1 MRFRNRQ
8 TRSQI
13 PEVNLVPLMDVLMS
27 VLTFFIII
35 SMTLT
40 GQQVLQVTLPTSNTA
55 STDKNKVP
63 QQANPL
69 IVGLTLK
76 EEIILDNQPVNSGKL
91 TDRISAYIDKNPQGK
106 IILSAD
112 RKLPYSKVSALLKK
126 MGKMG
131 GDRVSLL
138 LQDK

>member
-8 TRSQI
+8 LSSQL
-13 PEVNLVPLMDVLMS
+13 PEVNLIPLMDVLMS

-40 GQQVLQVTLPTSNTA
+40 GQQVLQVKLPAA
-55 STDKNKVP
+55 STSATKGKKINQID
-63 QQANPL
+63 NPL
-69 IVGLTLK
+69 VVGLTLQGA
-76 EEIILDNQPVNSGKL
+76 IILEGKPAS
-91 TDRISAYIDKNPQGK
+91 ISQLSEKIQAYIGKNPQGK

-112 RKLPYSKVSALLKK
+112 RKLPYSRISSLLQK

-131 GDRVSLL
+131 GERVSLL
-138 LQDK
+138 LRDQ

>member
-1 MRFRNRQ
+1 
-8 TRSQI
+8 
-13 PEVNLVPLMDVLMS
+13 MS

-40 GQQVLQVTLPTSNTA
+40 GQQVLKVNLPTS
-55 STDKNKVP
+55 STSTPSNSQLP
-63 QQANPL
+63 QQSNPL
-69 IVGLTLK
+69 VVGLT
-76 EEIILDNQPVNSGKL
+76 EQGDIILDNQPVNSGKL
-91 TDRISAYIDKNPQGK
+91 ADRIASYLDKNPQGK

-112 RKLPYSKVSALLKK
+112 RKLPYAKVSALLKK

-138 LQDK
+138 LQDQ

>member
-1 MRFRNRQ
+1 M
-8 TRSQI
+8 
-13 PEVNLVPLMDVLMS
+13 PLMDVLMS

-40 GQQVLQVTLPTSNTA
+40 GQQVLKVTLPTSSV
-55 STDKNKVP
+55 STIDKNKRL
-63 QQANPL
+63 QQTNPL
-69 IVGLTLK
+69 VVGLTLQ
-76 EEIILDNQPVNSGKL
+76 EEIILDNQSVNSGKL
-91 TDRISAYIDKNPQGK
+91 ADRISTYLDQNPQGK

-112 RKLPYSKVSALLKK
+112 RKLPYAKISALLKQ

-138 LQDK
+138 LRDQ

>member
-8 TRSQI
+8 QSSQI

-40 GQQVLQVTLPTSNTA
+40 GQQVLQVTLPTSTRP
-55 STDKNKVP
+55 STDKSNSPVH
-63 QQANPL
+63 PL
-69 IVGLTLK
+69 VVGLTPQGQ
-76 EEIILDNQPVNSGKL
+76 IVLDNQPANSEKL
-91 TDRISAYIDKNPQGK
+91 AGRIQTYLSQNPQGR

-112 RKLPYSKVSALLKK
+112 KKLPYAKVSALLKQ

-138 LQDK
+138 LQDQ